1 MLKLGFEAKRVFTN
15 YTGLG
20 NYCRTL
26 LEQLAEQFPE
36 NHYVL
41 YSPKLTRNAR
51 TAFFS
56 EHPAFSLRK
65 ISTWARSL
73 DLRKEIQTD
82 KIQVFHGLSHELPW
96 KHSSC
101 ASVVTIH
108 DLIALRFPEQYSVV
122 DRKIYQTKMK
132 RACQTADHI
141 IAISQSTKRDLM
153 DFYALPESKISV
165 VYQDCDPAFRQV
177 CTEEEKAA
185 VRQKYELP
193 ERFLL
198 SLGTIIER
206 KRLLSILEALYK
218 MPEKDRIPLVVVGKG
233 GAYREKCHEFVT
245 QKQLTKW
252 VYFRENIT
260 FQDLPALYQ
269 QARVFLYPSAYEGF
283 GIPVLEAQH
292 SGVPLI
298 TSRFSSLPEV
308 GGAHSIQLDPDD
320 TENLKTAILE
330 LIADNERRQQMI
342 KEGYKH
348 VEQFAAERTIPQLM
362 GVYQKHI

>member
-1 MLKLGFEAKRVFTN
+1 MLTLGFEAKRVFTN

-36 NHYVL
+36 NRYVL

-51 TAFFS
+51 TEFFF

-65 ISTWARSL
+65 ISKWARSV
-73 DLRKEIQTD
+73 DLQKEVQTD
-82 KIQVFHGLSHELPW
+82 KIDLFHGLSHELPW
-96 KHSSC
+96 KPSPCTSI
-101 ASVVTIH
+101 VTIH
-108 DLIALRFPEQYSVV
+108 DLIALLFPEQYSFV
-122 DRKIYQTKMK
+122 DRKIYQAKMK

-153 DFYALPESKISV
+153 DFYQLPERKISV
-165 VYQDCDPAFRQV
+165 VYQDCDPAFRRV
-177 CTEEEKAA
+177 CMEEEKAA

-198 SLGTIIER
+198 SVGTIIER
-206 KRLLSILEALYK
+206 KRLLSILKALHA
-218 MPEKDRIPLVVVGKG
+218 MLPAERIPLVVVGKG
-233 GAYREKCHEFVT
+233 RAYREKCQQFVV
-245 QKQLTKW
+245 QKGLKKW

-260 FQDLPALYQ
+260 FQDLPAVYQ
-269 QARVFLYPSAYEGF
+269 QALIFLYPSVYEGF

-292 SGVPLI
+292 SGVPVI

-308 GGAHSIQLDPDD
+308 GGTHSIQLDPDD
-320 TENLKTAILE
+320 IEHLKTEILE
-330 LIADNERRQQMI
+330 LAEDEPRQEQMI
-342 KEGYKH
+342 QEGYKYIK
-348 VEQFAAERTIPQLM
+348 QFAAERTIPQLM
-362 GVYQKHI
+362 GIYQEFR